1 MALTSTAA
9 ATANAGQEPADDIAA
24 GAASFGVWLD
34 EIVRRPFGIPS
45 GHYWGDR
52 IHAKRVEDA
61 IFDRERLKLLAWR
74 TSARLLAL
82 DVQARRLV
90 APKIGLPLLEA
101 ATIEYDDQLHILW
114 SNLLASALD
123 PGAAP
128 VERSFVT
135 ILAELS
141 ADDVCALESL
151 CGDGL
156 SAERRSLPRWGAVDG
171 PDVDAPSIG
180 AAVTDNLGRLG
191 LIGLSRA
198 DSAATL
204 TTTIVVTA
212 LGAAFCRAA
221 GIRGM
226 PQAG

>member
-1 MALTSTAA
+1 MAPPSVAA
-9 ATANAGQEPADDIAA
+9 ATAKAGQEPADDVAA

-82 DVQARRLV
+82 DVQDRRLV
-90 APKIGLPLLEA
+90 APKVGLPLLEA

-123 PGAAP
+123 PAAAP
-128 VERSFVT
+128 VEKRFVT
-135 ILAELS
+135 ILAELE
-141 ADDVCALESL
+141 ADDVDALESL
-151 CGDGL
+151 
-156 SAERRSLPRWGAVDG
+156 SAGGSGA
-171 PDVDAPSIG
+171 DAPPIE
-180 AAVTDNLGRLG
+180 AAVSDNLGRLG
-191 LIGLSRA
+191 LTGLSRG
-198 DSAATL
+198 DL
-204 TTTIVVTA
+204 PTTTLTA

-221 GIRGM
+221 GLPRM
-226 PQAG
+226 PQAAE

>member
-1 MALTSTAA
+1 MASSSIAA
-9 ATANAGQEPADDIAA
+9 ATAKAGQEPADDVAA

-82 DVQARRLV
+82 DVQDRRLV
-90 APKIGLPLLEA
+90 APKVGLPLLEA
-101 ATIEYDDQLHILW
+101 ATIEYDDQIHILW

-123 PGAAP
+123 PAAAP
-128 VERSFVT
+128 VEKRFVT
-135 ILAELS
+135 ILSELDAE
-141 ADDVCALESL
+141 DVGALESL
-151 CGDGL
+151 CADG
-156 SAERRSLPRWGAVDG
+156 SSPNWAAAEGQDG
-171 PDVDAPSIG
+171 DAPSIG

-191 LIGLSRA
+191 LIALGRG
-198 DSAATL
+198 DSA
-204 TTTIVVTA
+204 TIVVTA

-221 GIRGM
+221 GISRM
-226 PQAG
+226 PQAGE